1 MSVENKSQLLSENTK
16 ANFSKGWGI
25 IIYCMIMFFFLIGFS
40 IDGLNIVAP
49 AFSKK
54 SGIEYSD
61 VLGLSTYAG
70 LIGLFAYVIVGKVN
84 DSLGSRITSGIC
96 MIGAG
101 ASYIF
106 WGHSET
112 ILQYGIGLTLVTSF
126 INGAAYIAGGSLVT
140 QWFPKKKG
148 LVNGFT
154 TMGHNMGSA
163 FYVPL
168 ISFLIASY
176 GMSKGMT
183 FTGIAAIIV
192 GILGIIFIR
201 NLPQE
206 LGMFPDNVTEEVY
219 KNEYF
224 QSNEEDEDNTWSIAK
239 LLKTKELWLVA
250 IVIGINQL
258 VTTGVMSQMVVR
270 NIGLGFEPEKAVG
283 LMSVCA
289 CVGILGS
296 YLFGWI
302 DQKVGVKKAVLLFLS
317 WYIAALLIN
326 VTDTIIGVYIS
337 VAMVGIAIGAS
348 ANFMISLPASVFG
361 RHGFSK
367 VYAVYFPIMNAIL
380 MSTYVINA
388 QAIRVTGSLRG
399 AYMVFIGL
407 LAINIVL
414 ISIVDTR
421 KYNKDYMKEDELLSA
436 KGEKDARN

>member
-1 MSVENKSQLLSENTK
+1 MSDVNKMQLASENTK

-25 IIYCMIMFFFLIGFS
+25 IFYCMVMFFFLIGFS

-49 AFSKK
+49 AFAKK
-54 SGIEYSD
+54 SGIEYAD

-70 LIGLFAYVIVGKVN
+70 FIGLFAYVIVGKVN
-84 DSLGSRITSGIC
+84 DAIGSRITSGVC
-96 MIGAG
+96 LIGAG
-101 ASYIF
+101 ISYIF
-106 WGHSET
+106 WGNSDSL
-112 ILQYGIGLTLVTSF
+112 LQYGIGLTLVTSF

-168 ISFLIASY
+168 ISFLIGTY
-176 GMSKGMT
+176 GMSKGMSV
-183 FTGIAAIIV
+183 TGTAAIII
-192 GILGIIFIR
+192 GIIGLIFIR
-201 NLPQE
+201 NTPQE
-206 LGMFPDNVTEEVY
+206 RGMFPDNVTEEVY
-219 KNEYF
+219 EKEYF
-224 QSNEEDEDNTWSIAK
+224 QGEIDDESTWTISK
-239 LLKTKELWLVA
+239 LLRTKELWMVA

-258 VTTGVMSQMVVR
+258 VTTGVMSQMVIR
-270 NIGLGFEPEKAVG
+270 NISLGFTQEEAVG

-289 CVGILGS
+289 IVGVAGS

-302 DQKVGVKKAVLLFLS
+302 DQKIGVKKAVFTFLILYS
-317 WYIAALLIN
+317 IALLIN
-326 VTDTIIGVYIS
+326 VTDTVMGVYIS
-337 VAMVGIAIGAS
+337 VAMVGVSIGAS
-348 ANFMISLPASVFG
+348 ANFMVSLPASVFG

-380 MSTYVINA
+380 MTNYIINA

-407 LAINIVL
+407 LVLNIII
-414 ISIVDTR
+414 ISFVDTR
-421 KYNKDYMKEDELLSA
+421 KYNKDYMKEDEILR
-436 KGEKDARN
+436 G

>member
-1 MSVENKSQLLSENTK
+1 MSVENKNQLASENTSL
-16 ANFSKGWGI
+16 NFSKGWGI

-49 AFSKK
+49 AFAKK
-54 SGIEYSD
+54 SGIEYAD

-70 LIGLFAYVIVGKVN
+70 LIGLLAYVVVGKVN
-84 DSLGSRITSGIC
+84 DALGSRLTSGIC
-96 MIGAG
+96 MVGAG

-106 WGHSET
+106 WGHAEN

-148 LVNGFT
+148 LVNGIT

-168 ISFLIASY
+168 IGFLIATY
-176 GMSKGMT
+176 GMAKGMT
-183 FTGIAAIIV
+183 CTGTVAIIV
-192 GILGIIFIR
+192 GILGILFIR

-206 LGMFPDNVTEEVY
+206 RGLYPDNVTKEVY
-219 KNEYF
+219 EKEYF
-224 QSNEEDEDNTWSIAK
+224 HSNDEEEDNTWTIAK
-239 LLKTKELWLVA
+239 LLKTKELWMVA
-250 IVIGINQL
+250 IVIGVNQL

-270 NIGLGFEPEKAVG
+270 NIGLGFAPAKAVG
-283 LMSVCA
+283 LMTVCA
-289 CVGILGS
+289 CVGVCGS

-302 DQKVGVKKAVLLFLS
+302 DQKLGVKKAVLLFLV
-317 WYIAALLIN
+317 WYCAALLIN
-326 VTDTIIGVYIS
+326 VTDTTTGVYIS
-337 VAMVGIAIGAS
+337 VAMIGVAIGAS

-380 MSTYVINA
+380 MSNYVINA

-407 LAINIVL
+407 LIVNIIL
-414 ISIVDTR
+414 ISLVDTR
-421 KYNKDYMKEDELLSA
+421 KYNKDYMKEEEILS
-436 KGEKDARN
+436 K

>member
-1 MSVENKSQLLSENTK
+1 MSIEKKNQLASENTSL
-16 ANFSKGWGI
+16 NFSKGWAI

-49 AFSKK
+49 AFAKK
-54 SGIEYSD
+54 SGIEYAD

-70 LIGLFAYVIVGKVN
+70 LIGLLAYVVVGKVN
-84 DSLGSRITSGIC
+84 DAIGSRLTSGIC
-96 MIGAG
+96 MVGAG

-106 WGHSET
+106 WGHAEN

-148 LVNGFT
+148 LVNGIT

-168 ISFLIASY
+168 ISFLIATY
-176 GMSKGMT
+176 GMAKGMT
-183 FTGIAAIIV
+183 CTGTAAIII
-192 GILGIIFIR
+192 GILGILFIR

-206 LGMFPDNVTEEVY
+206 RGLYPDNVTKEVY
-219 KNEYF
+219 GREYF
-224 QSNEEDEDNTWSIAK
+224 QSSGEEEDSTWTIAK
-239 LLKTKELWLVA
+239 LLKTRELWLVA
-250 IVIGINQL
+250 IVIGVNQL

-270 NIGLGFEPEKAVG
+270 NIGLGFAPAKAVG
-283 LMSVCA
+283 LMTVCA
-289 CVGILGS
+289 CVGVCGS

-302 DQKVGVKKAVLLFLS
+302 DQKLGVKKAVLLFLT
-317 WYIAALLIN
+317 WYCAALLIN
-326 VTDTIIGVYIS
+326 VTDTTTGVYIS
-337 VAMVGIAIGAS
+337 VAMIGVAIGAS

-380 MSTYVINA
+380 MTNYVINA

-407 LAINIVL
+407 LIVNIVL
-414 ISIVDTR
+414 MNIIDTR
-421 KYNKDYMKEDELLSA
+421 KYNKDYMKEDEILS
-436 KGEKDARN
+436 K

>member
-1 MSVENKSQLLSENTK
+1 MSVENKNQLASENTSL
-16 ANFSKGWGI
+16 NFSKGWGI

-49 AFSKK
+49 AFAKK
-54 SGIEYSD
+54 SGIEYAD

-70 LIGLFAYVIVGKVN
+70 LIGLFAYVIVGKIN
-84 DSLGSRITSGIC
+84 DSIGSRITSGIC

-106 WGHSET
+106 WGHAEN

-148 LVNGFT
+148 LVNGIT

-168 ISFLIASY
+168 ISFLIGVY
-176 GMSKGMT
+176 GMAKGMT
-183 FTGIAAIIV
+183 CTGVIAIIV
-192 GILGIIFIR
+192 GILGILFVR

-206 LGMFPDNVTEEVY
+206 RGLYPDNVTKEVY
-219 KNEYF
+219 EKEYF
-224 QSNEEDEDNTWSIAK
+224 QSSDEEECSTWTIVK

-250 IVIGINQL
+250 IVIGVNQL

-270 NIGLGFEPEKAVG
+270 NIGLGFAPAKAVG
-283 LMSVCA
+283 LMTVCA
-289 CVGILGS
+289 CVGVCGS

-302 DQKVGVKKAVLLFLS
+302 DQKLGVKKAVLLFLV
-317 WYIAALLIN
+317 WYCIALFIN
-326 VTDTIIGVYIS
+326 ITDTTIGVYIS
-337 VAMVGIAIGAS
+337 VAMIGVAIGAS

-380 MSTYVINA
+380 MSNYVINA

-407 LAINIVL
+407 LIVNIIL
-414 ISIVDTR
+414 ISLIDTR
-421 KYNKDYMKEDELLSA
+421 KYNKDYMKEDEILN
-436 KGEKDARN
+436 K